1 MTCVILIKEDS
12 FAEPEAIQSKADT
25 KVKADDM
32 INWDKFCSHSAVCAR
47 TVPRT
52 ECVWVCVYMNACVCI
67 YNIFWVYMLYMITSD
82 EGGPDHARWD
92 PTKITHSW
100 ANRLS
105 WRSRT
110 MFILTQSAHA
120 EIIRKQY
127 GVPHGCSIR
136 PRGLRRP
143 SLGIKSVT
151 QPGAGSEQT
160 HTCRRIL
167 NKVTFYVIAVNI
179 AV

>member
-52 ECVWVCVYMNACVCI
+52 ECVWVCVYMKACVCI
-67 YNIFWVYMLYMITSD
+67 HTIFWVYMLYSD
-82 EGGPDHARWD
+82 EGWPDQARWD
-92 PTKITHSW
+92 VVPQKSH
-100 ANRLS
+100 
-105 WRSRT
+105 
-110 MFILTQSAHA
+110 ILEWT
-120 EIIRKQY
+120 
-127 GVPHGCSIR
+127 V
-136 PRGLRRP
+136 
-143 SLGIKSVT
+143 SLGVYAQCLFRHSQRTARSYASNMVSPTGAAYGHEAWGDQALESK
-151 QPGAGSEQT
+151 PCAGSEQT
-160 HTCRRIL
+160 HTCHHIL
-167 NKVTFYVIAVNI
+167 NKLTFYVTAVNI